1 MGNEKQE
8 EVVEQLEDMLGLN
21 EEIDKK
27 EESQTEDEQ
36 KPDEKNSDEPKP
48 EEKEEEKKETTPKTT
63 TQVVTP
69 EQITIQKEIA
79 KIDVKLEQIGKYTVN
94 MDDFY
99 ANIENEL
106 SEKEQQLEFD
116 DKSAYMKLVNEKA
129 REYEQKHSNSE
140 AVEALT
146 KEKEELESIYE
157 KQEAIVTVSA
167 MYPEYNHE
175 EMVKYFNEDLSKSQ
189 QEKIFSASKS
199 YADVY
204 ENTYKQYV
212 EANPANIKDVKAP
225 DIPNLNNASKQAP
238 TNNDTSDNLMG
249 EDERLKEA
257 LGL

>member
-8 EVVEQLEDMLGLN
+8 EVVDRLEDMLGLN
-21 EEIDKK
+21 EEIEKK
-27 EESQTEDEQ
+27 EESQTEDTAGEN
-36 KPDEKNSDEPKP
+36 KSDA
-48 EEKEEEKKETTPKTT
+48 EEEVKEEKKEETP

-69 EQITIQKEIA
+69 EQINIQKDIA
-79 KIDVKLEQIGKYTVN
+79 KIDVKLEELAKSTVN

-129 REYEQKHSNSE
+129 KEYEQAHSN
-140 AVEALT
+140 VEALET
-146 KEKEELESIYE
+146 LAKEKEELEAIYE
-157 KQEAIVTVSA
+157 RQEAIVAVSA
-167 MYPEYNHE
+167 KHPEYNHE
-175 EMVKYFNEDLSKSQ
+175 EMIKYFNEDLSKSQ
-189 QEKIFSASKS
+189 QEKIFAASES

-225 DIPNLNNASKQAP
+225 DIPNVNNSRKQAP
-238 TNNDTSDNLMG
+238 TNNDTSDSLMG

>member
-8 EVVEQLEDMLGLN
+8 EVVDKLEDMLGLN
-21 EEIDKK
+21 EEIEKK
-27 EESQTEDEQ
+27 EELQTEDEVSEN
-36 KPDEKNSDEPKP
+36 KSDAET
-48 EEKEEEKKETTPKTT
+48 EAKEETTPKTS

-69 EQITIQKEIA
+69 EQINIQKDIA
-79 KIDVKLEQIGKYTVN
+79 KIDVKLEELAKSTVN

-106 SEKEQQLEFD
+106 SEKEQQLEFE

-129 REYEQKHSNSE
+129 REYEQKHSNTE
-140 AVEALT
+140 ELEALA
-146 KEKEELESIYE
+146 KEKEDLEAVYDR
-157 KQEAIVTVSA
+157 QEAVVSVSA
-167 MYPEYNHE
+167 KYPEYNHE
-175 EMVKYFNEDLSKSQ
+175 EMIKYFNEDLSKSQ

-204 ENTYKQYV
+204 ENTYKQYI

-225 DIPNLNNASKQAP
+225 DIPNVNNVRKQTA
-238 TNNDTSDNLMG
+238 TNNDTDDSLMS